1 MSFKKFLLN
10 EEKNYLGHRVGDVL
24 TAAQELEQDME
35 NLGSRHLNRLAD
47 NVVNQIRKIL
57 HGHWGSKSEK
67 HLQKLQRIGVAIKK
81 TIEDKGDLKQI
92 LPTAV
97 QELQNISGQLGVKVN
112 NLQAPPEQMGG
123 EDVSQSD
130 FQLTGNGPAGPPA
143 GGDMG
148 GGQAP
153 PGGAPPDLGGA
164 PPTGGAGAA
173 PMGNPMAGGQPPM
186 MKAV

>member
-1 MSFKKFLLN
+1 MSFKLFLLN
-10 EEKNYLGHRVGDVL
+10 EEKNYLGHRIGDVL
-24 TAAQELEQDME
+24 TAAQELEQDMD

-57 HGHWGSKSEK
+57 HGHWGSKSQK
-67 HLQKLQRIGVAIKK
+67 HLQKLQRIAVAIKK

-112 NLQAPPEQMGG
+112 SLQAPPEQMGG

-130 FQLTGNGPAGPPA
+130 FQLTGNGPAGS
-143 GGDMG
+143 GGD
-148 GGQAP
+148 
-153 PGGAPPDLGGA
+153 
-164 PPTGGAGAA
+164 
-173 PMGNPMAGGQPPM
+173 GQPPM
-186 MKAV
+186 GGGNAPVGAGGPAGSSPVDDPMGGQPLMNQGMM

>member
-1 MSFKKFLLN
+1 MSFKSYLLN
-10 EEKNYLGHRVGDVL
+10 EEKSYLGHRVGDVL

-57 HGHWGSKSEK
+57 HGHWGTKSEK
-67 HLQKLQRIGVAIKK
+67 HLQKLQRIAVAIKK
-81 TIEDKGDLKQI
+81 TIEDKGDLKQM

-97 QELQNISGQLGVKVN
+97 QELQTISGQLGVKVN
-112 NLQAPPEQMGG
+112 NLEAPPEQMGG

-130 FQLTGNGPAGPPA
+130 FELTGDGPAGPPA

-148 GGQAP
+148 GGGQAP
-153 PGGAPPDLGGA
+153 PADPN
-164 PPTGGAGAA
+164 AGAMA
-173 PMGNPMAGGQPPM
+173 PAMAGGQPPVM
-186 MKAV
+186 RAM

>member
-1 MSFKKFLLN
+1 MSFKNFILN
-10 EEKNYLGHRVGDVL
+10 EEKSYLGHRVGDVL
-24 TAAQELEQDME
+24 TAAQELQQDME

-67 HLQKLQRIGVAIKK
+67 HLQNLQRVAVAIKK
-81 TIEDKGDLKQI
+81 TIEEKGDLKQI

-112 NLQAPPEQMGG
+112 DLQAPPEQMGG

-130 FQLTGNGPAGPPA
+130 FQLTGDGPAPQQGDSMGGGGMPSGDPNA
-143 GGDMG
+143 GGPTAPGSAPMPPDMG
-148 GGQAP
+148 GA
-153 PGGAPPDLGGA
+153 
-164 PPTGGAGAA
+164 
-173 PMGNPMAGGQPPM
+173 MAGGQPPM
-186 MKAV
+186 NQGM